1 VNAIKNS
8 SDSFGWTE
16 NLTEKRGGGQPEH
29 RCGRISYSLHIDA
42 DWQIL
47 TSFARMLLLPLRRK
61 TTMPTINISLPDTLK
76 IFVEE
81 QIDAGGYSTVSEYF
95 RELIREDQKRRSQE
109 KLETLLMEGINSG
122 KSALLTKKDIEKV
135 RRSVRA
141 RIVRRKK

>member
-1 VNAIKNS
+1 
-8 SDSFGWTE
+8 
-16 NLTEKRGGGQPEH
+16 
-29 RCGRISYSLHIDA
+29 
-42 DWQIL
+42 
-47 TSFARMLLLPLRRK
+47 
-61 TTMPTINISLPDTLK
+61 MPTINISLPDTLK